1 MAFENLKSTGIAYV
15 LTKLKDYFL
24 QIKDAVKSVNG
35 IEADETGD
43 ITVTTV
49 PYAQNLESESSH
61 RSYDVFLQRTTG
73 GDSSVSNGDAW
84 LMDIKGN
91 NVHEDYVAESIE
103 MTVTAL
109 GEDAITAT
117 LDRDTFV
124 SYVSTSGTTTLVYS
138 TDWSADPT
146 LYGITVTGTPVA
158 GDTIVVEYTKE
169 VRGTITVA
177 NPQSFVST
185 GWNLYDHSN
194 GYAKVVKYSHGYR
207 IDGTYTA
214 IKFATSPTG
223 TQSDVVVN
231 SGNFDIPSDGYI
243 IVTGGNSSSTA
254 IYPVWEDWDEGYT
267 GDFEAYNAST
277 VDLSTIMSTY
287 FPYGLL
293 KAGSVVDEL
302 NLNLGQA
309 ISRVERMNYTSE
321 NLATAKASG
330 REFEY
335 DENYIFLA
343 RASAVTTSVTIS
355 GAVSSND
362 HGIEFFTG
370 SGAEVD
376 TEVLYGNNL
385 KNKLERDV
393 LTISSQELTAAQRVQ
408 IYGNLGIDKVARV
421 TALSNISTLEGLKS
435 ALDGINATL
444 TDCQV
449 ANFRFSPSAN
459 FDQFLS
465 GSAYYC
471 TLYRYDGS
479 TFNVHIICG
488 YKQQNIIIARY
499 SSGWKFTETNG
510 KGKGS
515 YTITYT
521 ACYPGFI
528 TNSQQSIYNFVPMKI
543 SPTVTSASVSL
554 TKVVIRGTSGYILQA
569 NSASDL
575 SAYTITST
583 VCEEGITIQIARSS
597 GTWGDNNT
605 PTVAQ
610 MTGTISLS

>member
-1 MAFENLKSTGIAYV
+1 MGFENLKSTGIKYV

-24 QIKDAVKSVNG
+24 MIKDAVKSVNG
-35 IEADETGD
+35 NEPDEDGD
-43 ITVTTV
+43 ITITSV
-49 PYAQNLESESSH
+49 PYASNLESESSH

-103 MTVTAL
+103 MTVTTL
-109 GEDAITAT
+109 GEDPITAT
-117 LDRDTFV
+117 IDRDTFV
-124 SYVSTSGTTTLVYS
+124 SYVATSGTITLVYS

-158 GDTIVVEYTKE
+158 GDTIVIDYTKE

-207 IDGTYTA
+207 IDGTYTS
-214 IKFATSPTG
+214 IKFATTPTG

-309 ISRVERMNYTSE
+309 ISRVERMNYTAE

-343 RASAVTTSVTIS
+343 RASAATTSVTVS
-355 GAVSSND
+355 GAMAVND
-362 HGIEFFTG
+362 HGIEYFTG

-393 LTISSQELTAAQRVQ
+393 LTISAQELTSAQKSQ
-408 IYGNLGIDKVARV
+408 ILSNIGIDKFAKVN
-421 TALSNISTLEGLKS
+421 TFSNISSLDGLKS
-435 ALDGINATL
+435 ALDAANATL

-449 ANFRFSPSAN
+449 YTFRFLPTEA
-459 FDQFLS
+459 FDKFHS
-465 GSAYYC
+465 TSAYYGMI
-471 TLYRYDGS
+471 YRYDS
-479 TFNVHIICG
+479 SNYNC
-488 YKQQNIIIARY
+488 IIISGYQKQIIIVARY
-499 SSGWKFTETNG
+499 TNG
-510 KGKGS
+510 WRIS
-515 YTITYT
+515 E
-521 ACYPGFI
+521 ANDPV
-528 TNSQQSIYNFVPMKI
+528 NSIE
-543 SPTVTSASVSL
+543 TRSVSVPL
-554 TKVVIRGTSGYILQA
+554 PATFAA
-569 NSASDL
+569 NSTYNTNLKTIIDADL
-575 SAYTITST
+575 PTGKKCIGIVGYDSAGGMIVFSQLRYANNSYSFQCVNVSSSAYTNKTASVTYLCINS
-583 VCEEGITIQIARSS
+583 
-597 GTWGDNNT
+597 
-605 PTVAQ
+605 
-610 MTGTISLS
+610 